1 MDKNKT
7 PLFTTFK
14 TEITT
19 VNFPN
24 KFTFPFHYKPHE
36 LSKLASKELQD
47 HISSQSD
54 WEHPFGLNPEDKP
67 EAEGKMFGVLVVKN
81 DQGELGYLSAFSG
94 KLADSNHLPGF
105 VPPVFDM
112 LVDGNFFLA
121 GMDELRVLNAEV
133 KRLSNESLFL
143 KYSDELKVEKEKL
156 LTEEKESKQQMKSA
170 KAARGVERIQ
180 KEAELNS
187 EAYLELLEKLKMDS
201 MRQKFYYRELAH
213 YRRERIAEAESKL
226 APFKNIIDQLKEDR
240 KAKSNNLQKQLFEH
254 YSFLN
259 TEGDRKNLLEIFKN
273 TASPIP
279 PGGSGECA
287 APKLM
292 QYAFLNKLEPIAM
305 AEFWWGKSLKS
316 KVRKHKNY
324 YPACMGKCFPIL
336 THMLKGMKVDENP
349 FHKNIGID
357 RPVKI
362 VYEDDYMLVVNKPP
376 ELLSVPGKVV
386 QDSVF
391 MRMKLK
397 LPTATGPLVVHRLDQ
412 STSGIM
418 LVAKTKD
425 MYKILQSQ
433 FIKRTIKKHY
443 TAILDGVVKE
453 DEGVVSLPLRVD
465 FDDRPRQLVCYEY
478 GKSAKTKW
486 EVVSR
491 TDTQTRIHFYPI
503 TGRTHQLR
511 VHAAHPLGLNIPI
524 LGDDLY
530 GTLEK
535 RLHLHATSISFVHP
549 YTKAEMS
556 FTVPPE
562 F

>member
-1 MDKNKT
+1 MNKNKT
-7 PLFTTFK
+7 PLFTKFK
-14 TEITT
+14 QDISSIEL
-19 VNFPN
+19 PD
-24 KFTFPFHYKPHE
+24 KFTFPFYYQAHE
-36 LSKLASKELQD
+36 LSKLAAQELQ
-47 HISSQSD
+47 HHLTHQTD
-54 WEHPFGLNPEDKP
+54 WEHPFGLKPNDKT
-67 EAEGKMFGVLVVKN
+67 EAEGKMFGVLVIQNKE
-81 DQGELGYLSAFSG
+81 GELGYLSAFSG
-94 KLADSNHLPGF
+94 KLAESNHLPGF

-112 LVDGNFFLA
+112 LVDGSFFLN
-121 GMDELRVLNAEV
+121 GMEELRVLNAQV
-133 KRLSNESLFL
+133 KRLSN
-143 KYSDELKVEKEKL
+143 DVEFVKFTEEVKIEKDKL
-156 LTEEKESKQQMKSA
+156 IAEEKEAKQQLKIG
-170 KAARGVERIQ
+170 KATRDAERTL
-180 KEAELNS
+180 KETKLDATDYQ
-187 EAYLELLEKLKMDS
+187 ALLEKLKMDS

-213 YRRERIAEAESKL
+213 YRKARIKKAEKKL
-226 APFKNIIDQLKEDR
+226 APKKKVIDTLKEER
-240 KAKSNNLQKQLFEH
+240 KRKSNNLQKQLFEH

-259 TEGDRKNLLEIFKN
+259 TKGDRKNLLEIFKN
-273 TASPIP
+273 TANPIP

-287 APKLM
+287 APKLL
-292 QYAFLNKLEPIAM
+292 QYAFLNKLKPIAM

-336 THMLKGMKVDENP
+336 SHMLKGMLVDENP

-357 RPVKI
+357 RPLKI
-362 VYEDDYMLVVNKPP
+362 IYEDDYMLVVNKPP

-433 FIKRTIKKHY
+433 FIKRSIKKHY
-443 TAILDGVVKE
+443 TAILDGIIKE
-453 DEGVVSLPLRVD
+453 DEGTISLPLRVD
-465 FDDRPRQLVCYEY
+465 FEDRPRQLVCYEY

-486 EVVSR
+486 KVVSR
-491 TDTQTRIHFYPI
+491 TAAQTRIHFYPI

-511 VHAAHPLGLNIPI
+511 VHAAHPLGLNTPI

-530 GTLEK
+530 GTMDK
-535 RLHLHATSISFVHP
+535 RLHLHATSISFTHP
-549 YTKAEMS
+549 YTKEEMH
-556 FTVPPE
+556 FTEPPE